1 MISIGITGGLGSGKS
16 VVARLLALQGIPVYI
31 ADDESK
37 RLTAHSPLIRQPLTE
52 LFGDELY
59 TDEGL
64 NKSLLASLIFSDAE
78 NLKRVNA
85 IIHPV
90 VSQDFQ
96 QWVQRQSGPYCAL
109 ESAILYES
117 GFDQLVD
124 VRLMVYAPLELRLQ
138 RAMVRD
144 RADRETLLARIR
156 HQWPDEVKKE
166 RADFV
171 IYNDDQQAL
180 IPQIQDFL
188 SYLQPSITRFGVT
201 QNK

>member
-52 LFGDELY
+52 LFGDALY

-96 QWVQRQSGPYCAL
+96 QWVQRQSG
-109 ESAILYES
+109 S
-117 GFDQLVD
+117 
-124 VRLMVYAPLELRLQ
+124 
-138 RAMVRD
+138 
-144 RADRETLLARIR
+144 
-156 HQWPDEVKKE
+156 
-166 RADFV
+166 
-171 IYNDDQQAL
+171 
-180 IPQIQDFL
+180 
-188 SYLQPSITRFGVT
+188 
-201 QNK
+201 